1 MYVHEVKVYDVPGY
15 LTPLESIP
23 VDRGNE
29 TKSGPQTSTEQQPSA
44 YMPLKNNR
52 EPDNFYQPLQFPPTN
67 FSRIIRIVVN
77 SMIRQCNT
85 TMQHLMGIRVVWS
98 LSKTL

>member
-67 FSRIIRIVVN
+67 FSRHHKN
-77 SMIRQCNT
+77 SCKQHDQ
-85 TMQHLMGIRVVWS
+85 TMQYDNAAFDGH
-98 LSKTL
+98 